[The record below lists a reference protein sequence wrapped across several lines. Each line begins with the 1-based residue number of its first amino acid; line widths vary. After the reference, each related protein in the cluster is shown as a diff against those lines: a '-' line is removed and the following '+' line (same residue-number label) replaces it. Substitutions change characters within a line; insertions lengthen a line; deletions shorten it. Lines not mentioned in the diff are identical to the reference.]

1 MQLQNTQSKCASKI
15 TSKSTKR
22 KLGVDFA
29 WKRSDFAV
37 FCDSFT
43 TVLVTT
49 NKANTSS
56 HQSKTKHNT
65 HKKNDKELKWQ
76 SAK

>member
-1 MQLQNTQSKCASKI
+1 MQLQNTQSKCASRI

-37 FCDSFT
+37 FCDIFAT
-43 TVLVTT
+43 IFGGY
-49 NKANTSS
+49 K
-56 HQSKTKHNT
+56 
-65 HKKNDKELKWQ
+65 
-76 SAK
+76 

>member
-15 TSKSTKR
+15 TDKSTKR

-37 FCDSFT
+37 FCDSFA
-43 TVLVTT
+43 TVLVAT

-56 HQSKTKHNT
+56 RQSKPHTIPTKRT
-65 HKKNDKELKWQ
+65 IR
-76 SAK
+76 S